1 MEKLNRY
8 IAYSERDRKNGH
20 IIVRYEGLAKSEE
33 HFKEL
38 LKIGLFDFRD
48 YTIELLEKNVRKR
61 KNKDYSAYV
70 QDAIYGGAFMEGF

>member
-1 MEKLNRY
+1 MGNLNRY

-20 IIVRYEGLAKSEE
+20 IVVRYEGLAKSEE

-38 LKIGLFDFRD
+38 LERGLFDFKY

-61 KNKDYSAYV
+61 KNKDYSPYV
-70 QDAIYGGAFMEGF
+70 QDAIYGGEIVEW